1 MRFVEDKKYLP
12 LLSYDTVS
20 TAGAVTHVARV
31 VIALLIRIRVVM
43 KTMTMKLMRKMEM
56 MLMRKMEMM
65 FSTCHCSANGSVG

>member
-1 MRFVEDKKYLP
+1 MILDIGGDNLP

-31 VIALLIRIRVVM
+31 VIALLIRMRVVM

-56 MLMRKMEMM
+56 M
-65 FSTCHCSANGSVG
+65 FSPCHCSANGSVG

>member
-31 VIALLIRIRVVM
+31 VIALVMEITNMIITKMLRCRLEIVLISGSM
-43 KTMTMKLMRKMEM
+43 QW
-56 MLMRKMEMM
+56 
-65 FSTCHCSANGSVG
+65 SNTCHCSANGSDG

>member
-31 VIALLIRIRVVM
+31 VIALVMEITNMIITKMLRCRIEIVLIN
-43 KTMTMKLMRKMEM
+43 
-56 MLMRKMEMM
+56 
-65 FSTCHCSANGSVG
+65 NGSM